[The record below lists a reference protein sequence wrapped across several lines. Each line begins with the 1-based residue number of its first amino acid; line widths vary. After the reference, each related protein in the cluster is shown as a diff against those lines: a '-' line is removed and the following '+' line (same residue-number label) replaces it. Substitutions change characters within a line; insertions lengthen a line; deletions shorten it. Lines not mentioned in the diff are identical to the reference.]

1 MQNYGISKKIAN
13 LRELLVLYERQIESL
28 DAEHNSLV
36 IEMEQSFIDSK
47 IYWESNIEDQKN
59 NESQYANM
67 ALASLEEL
75 ANGLKLLDTQLFQ
88 IDPSYAKRRDVLLL
102 NLAPEVTSR
111 SSEELLIRMEEIA
124 TQAKTIASECSLS
137 VKAQPI
143 QEFTMLFSDKRK
155 QLYEQLAGLIV
166 EGQAIR
172 DKAYPI
178 ICNNLA
184 RKIKELDEKKE
195 AEINKAAEETADI
208 IAALNDQHVQR
219 ISEVSSYYESQ
230 IVSTLSRNEI
240 DAIRMVQQSLQCTGV
255 LPTSFSEYVNV
266 GSYSIYLGDIAY
278 NPHVL
283 NIVNRLYN
291 GMISNQQ
298 LSIPAIIDLKEKSSF
313 VFEMP
318 GEATVAKKTI
328 NSLMYSYISSQP
340 ASYQRFVLYDPEGR
354 SKGFAPLMEFMR
366 ENPSLIYDRVFTT
379 PEQIKDKLKY
389 LSDFIDEF
397 GQSQIADGSD
407 VFVYNQ
413 KSAERP
419 QTLTCVCLLNFPKGF
434 DDNMLEYLY
443 NIVNNGNVCGV
454 QTIIQFD
461 ANCLRDSNSSYYV
474 EQLSKIRDCS
484 ICLEWTNQAWHSSE
498 GTIWKFNEF
507 PSVEILDAF
516 AALYKEKIND
526 ESKLILPITNI
537 VPESGWFAGDSAS
550 LLSIPIGKAENGNI
564 QRLEFGDPIS
574 DGTVHHALVTGS
586 LGSGKSTL
594 LHTIIMSALTT
605 YAPDELNMY
614 LLDFKSG
621 TEFKVY
627 GNYRIPHIKILALD
641 AMQEFGLSVMTELE
655 NIAKK
660 RLDMFTAEVERG
672 LPVKDLTSYRK
683 YTGKKM
689 PRILVVADEFQ
700 VLFSEEHNRRVAAD
714 CATKLA
720 DMIALYRVCG
730 IHFVLATQTLSR
742 LRSGCAVSM
751 STLNEMHVRIGLKC
765 SEIECGLLFGD
776 AHSKK
781 SFEKMG
787 EMKGTG
793 VYDQNCSQEKTI
805 PVGFKVAFCDSDT
818 QNSILQSIQDRY
830 GCIDEEDNT
839 KVFIGDSIPKL
850 SSCIEFQN
858 FDPEEVFSDVPIYL
872 GDPIRIDKPTTINVS
887 RNYRRT
893 LLIVGSNRDMTDR
906 IMAVYIK
913 NAVKSKPHKIIKA
926 MDSSVYLLDGLVMMG
941 EVFSEKIGKVVRDSS
956 ADIKYA
962 KDVYDV
968 IPLIDELYTIFE
980 SRKNKRRTVGTKKAQ
995 FNTIHLLI
1003 NDFQWIEPIALIL
1016 QNKSVDDF
1024 IVEEAPISAAS
1035 TNSDDLFGFL
1045 NSGNQNDQTGM
1056 MDSFIAD
1063 MLSTKSGPSSN
1074 LSYHKKLMALIESGY
1089 TCGIN
1094 VVMSCPDFISI
1105 KEIIYEVIPKF
1116 QNRIIY
1122 ALSDKDADRIISEA
1136 KVEKLKS
1143 NIALFYDG
1151 VKPAYQFKPFDI

>member
-1 MQNYGISKKIAN
+1 MQNYGISKKIAE
-13 LRELLVLYERQIESL
+13 LRELLVLYASQMESL
-28 DAEHNSLV
+28 DAEHSSLV
-36 IEMEQSFIDSK
+36 AEMEQSFVDSK
-47 IYWESNIEDQKN
+47 IYWESNIANQKE
-59 NESQYANM
+59 NETQYANT
-67 ALASLEEL
+67 ALTSLEEL
-75 ANGLKLLDTQLFQ
+75 MNGLKLLDTQLFQ

-102 NLAPEVTSR
+102 NLASEVNSR
-111 SSEELLIRMEEIA
+111 TAEELLVRMEQIA
-124 TQAKTIASECSLS
+124 AQAKRIASECSLS

-143 QEFTMLFSDKRK
+143 QEFTMLFSGKRK
-155 QLYEQLAGLIV
+155 QMYEQLAGLIV
-166 EGQAIR
+166 EGQAIC

-178 ICNNLA
+178 IQNNLR
-184 RKIKELDEKKE
+184 RKSEQLDAKKE
-195 AEINKAAEETADI
+195 EEINKAAEETADV
-208 IAALNDQHVQR
+208 IAALNEQHTQR
-219 ISEVSSYYESQ
+219 ASEISNYYENE
-230 IVSTLSRNEI
+230 IASTLSRNEI
-240 DAIRMVQQSLQCTGV
+240 DAIEAVQQSLQSSGV
-255 LPTSFSEYVNV
+255 LPNTFSEYINV
-266 GSYSIYLGDIAY
+266 GTCGTYLGDIAY
-278 NPHVL
+278 NPYVTG
-283 NIVNRLYN
+283 IVNRLYY
-291 GMISNQQ
+291 GMINNQQ
-298 LSIPAIIDLKEKSSF
+298 LSVPAVIDLKEKASF
-313 VFEMP
+313 LLEMS
-318 GEATVAKKTI
+318 GEAESAKKAI
-328 NSLMYSYISSQP
+328 NALMYAYLSGQP
-340 ASYQRFVLYDPEGR
+340 ASYQRFVMYDPEGR
-354 SKGFAPLMEFMR
+354 SKGYAPLMEFMR
-366 ENPSLIYDRVFTT
+366 QNPSLMYDKVFTT
-379 PEQIKDKLKY
+379 SEQIKEKLRY
-389 LSDFIDEF
+389 VSDYIDEF
-397 GQSQIADGSD
+397 GQNQIADGSD
-407 VFVYNQ
+407 IFSYNR

-419 QTLTCVCLLNFPKGF
+419 QSLTCVCLLNFPKGF
-434 DDNMLEYLY
+434 DEGMLECLY
-443 NIVNNGNVCGV
+443 NIVNNGSVCGV
-454 QTIIQFD
+454 QTLIHFD
-461 ANCLRDSNSSYYV
+461 PNSLRDTSSSNYI
-474 EQLSKIRDCS
+474 ELMSKIRFCS
-484 ICLEWTNQAWHSSE
+484 TCFEWSPQGWLTSD
-498 GTIWKFNEF
+498 GTLWRFNEF
-507 PSVEILDAF
+507 PTSDVMDVF
-516 AALYKEKIND
+516 ADLFKEKVND
-526 ESKLILPITNI
+526 ASKSILPITNI
-537 VPESGWFAGDSAS
+537 VPESRWFVGDSAP
-550 LLSIPIGKAENGNI
+550 LLSIPIGKAENGSI
-564 QRLEFGDPIS
+564 QNLEFGDPIS

-605 YAPDELNMY
+605 YSPDELNLY

-700 VLFSEEHNRRVAAD
+700 VLFSEEHNRRVAAE

-751 STLNEMHVRIGLKC
+751 STINEMHVRIGLKC
-765 SEIECGLLFGD
+765 SETECGLLFGD

-793 VYDQNCSQEKTI
+793 VYDQNCAQDKTV

-818 QNSILQSIQDRY
+818 QDAILQSIQDRY
-830 GCIDEEDNT
+830 GYVEDGNNT
-839 KVFIGDSIPKL
+839 KIFIGDSIPKL
-850 SSCIEFQN
+850 ASCIEFEN
-858 FDPEEVFSDVPIYL
+858 FNPEEALSEVPIYL

-893 LLIVGSNRDMTDR
+893 LLVVGSNRDMTDR
-906 IMAVYIK
+906 IMAVYIR
-913 NAVKSKPHKIIKA
+913 NAIKSKPHKLIKA
-926 MDSSVYLLDGLVMMG
+926 MDSSVYLFDGLAMMG
-941 EVFSEKIGKVVRDSS
+941 EQFSEKVGKVVQEGT
-956 ADIKYA
+956 ADIKCA

-968 IPLIDELYTIFE
+968 LPLIDELYSIFE
-980 SRKNKRRTVGTKKAQ
+980 ARKNKRRTVGAKKAT
-995 FNTIHLLI
+995 FNTIHVVI
-1003 NDFQWIEPIALIL
+1003 NDFQWIEPISLML

-1024 IVEEAPISAAS
+1024 VVETESKQTA
-1035 TNSDDLFGFL
+1035 TDGDDLFGFL
-1045 NSGNQNDQTGM
+1045 NGGHKNDQTGM
-1056 MDSFIAD
+1056 MDSFMAD
-1063 MLSTKSGPSSN
+1063 MLSTKSNTTSN
-1074 LSYHKKLMALIESGY
+1074 LSYHKKIMALIESGY

-1122 ALSDKDADRIISEA
+1122 SLSDKDADRIISEA